1 MIVNLVL
8 LVILLFCPAHLSWAE
23 EHFPFLGEIAA
34 DKVSVRA
41 GQNVNFE
48 RVDVLAEG
56 TEIIVRQ
63 EQYGWYK
70 IQLPATAKAYVRMD
84 YLTIENDTVGRVA
97 ANRVNVRA
105 GRGINFSSLG
115 QLEKGKYVRL
125 VNKMDDWFQIVPVEG
140 MIGWMSKEFVRY
152 KSDVIPGLDTLGLAP
167 ITEPSIIETDISS
180 KVVVD
185 DDPSSAVTLNGVVE
199 PVAVADML
207 NNASYQLKTSEGKIY
222 FLQVHPAVI
231 GQFSREFVKIEGHLV
246 SGVVTLP
253 HPVVAVRK
261 FQLIL

>member
-1 MIVNLVL
+1 MIFQICL
-8 LVILLFCPAHLSWAE
+8 LVFLLFCPTQLGWTE
-23 EHFPFLGEIAA
+23 EHFPFLGEISG

-48 RVDVLAEG
+48 RVDVLAQG
-56 TEIIVRQ
+56 TNVIVRQ

-70 IQLPATAKAYVRMD
+70 IQLPASAKAYVRMD

-97 ANRVNVRA
+97 GNRVNVRA
-105 GRGINFSSLG
+105 GRGVNFSSLG

-140 MIGWMSKEFVRY
+140 MIGWVNKEFVSY
-152 KSDVIPGLDTLGLAP
+152 KSEVIPELKTLGLAP

-180 KVVVD
+180 RVAVNE
-185 DDPSSAVTLNGVVE
+185 DPSSAVILKGVIE
-199 PVAVADML
+199 PVAPADML
-207 NNASYQLKTSEGKIY
+207 NNASYQLKTNEGKVY

-231 GQFSREFVKIEGHLV
+231 GQFSRSFVKVEGHLV
-246 SGVVTLP
+246 SGMVTLP

-261 FQLIL
+261 FQLIF